1 MRSRKAHVQRKEV
14 DQALDFSELV
24 DGDYLV
30 HHQHGICRFCQM
42 GKIDGTDSVEESI
55 TLEFDDGITLHLPLQ
70 ESHLLSRYV
79 GLRNAKPKL
88 AKLGGKAWAKT
99 KSEAERAALD
109 LAADLLRLQAT
120 RQASNGFAFSPD
132 DKWQKEFE
140 DAFPLPKLLISKRL

>member
-1 MRSRKAHVQRKEV
+1 MRSRKAFAQRKEV

-42 GKIDGTDSVEESI
+42 GKSGRNSAEEAI
-55 TLEFDDGITLHLPLQ
+55 TLEFDGITLHLPIQ

-79 GLRNAKPKL
+79 RLKKQNPKL

-120 RQASNGFAFSPD
+120 RQTNQGFAYSPD
-132 DKWQKEFE
+132 DQWRKNLKTR
-140 DAFPLPKLLISKRL
+140 SRSGNT